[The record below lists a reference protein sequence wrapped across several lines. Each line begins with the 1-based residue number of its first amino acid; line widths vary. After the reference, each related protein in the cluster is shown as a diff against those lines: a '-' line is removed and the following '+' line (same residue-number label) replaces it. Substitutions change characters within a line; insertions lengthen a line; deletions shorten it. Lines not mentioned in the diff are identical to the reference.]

1 MMHGTHDPYF
11 KLLAHLDLG
20 RSHVWRHLR
29 ILTFPYIFYEYM
41 VAARNILPYL
51 FVGQSQL

>member
-20 RSHVWRHLR
+20 KSHVWRLLR
-29 ILTFPYIFYEYM
+29 ITFPYTFDEYM
-41 VAARNILPYL
+41 VAARNNLPYSFL
-51 FVGQSQL
+51 GQR